1 MFTINLEDGRE
12 APSKAR
18 KKGAKRLEFLV
29 DVYLDQTFPQFP
41 WRLKQERDQANVLRN
56 MLKKRDPRSNPAN
69 TGEHRNVFA

>member
-29 DVYLDQTFPQFP
+29 KWNLNKIVHISFYFQ
-41 WRLKQERDQANVLRN
+41 
-56 MLKKRDPRSNPAN
+56 
-69 TGEHRNVFA
+69 